1 MKRVKRLALAL
12 ALSLLTTLPA
22 RGGSDRRNG
31 RGPWPGST
39 WWRDR
44 STATALG
51 LTPEQRQRLDE
62 RHAAGEE
69 MDREG
74 RAAIDRETARF
85 DDLLTVEPLD
95 SAALSRQI
103 ERVVAVRRLWG
114 EALGR
119 RLLAVREIVSAQQWR
134 SLRDIPPEPTPR
146 PERRSATTPLGR
158 WWRQPSY
165 AEALGLLVPDQDRL
179 DHVYLDSRTRLGA
192 ARDSIRKVEEALR
205 AALDAEPLDRGACL
219 DRLSASAAAR
229 EEMDRAVFTL
239 RVDVQKELTADQRR
253 AFRKMKRAPA
263 PPKVP

>member
-1 MKRVKRLALAL
+1 MKRFALVLALT
-12 ALSLLTTLPA
+12 LLTAFPA
-22 RGGSDRRNG
+22 RGGSDRRSG

-44 STATALG
+44 GTASALG

-85 DDLLTVEPLD
+85 DELLTVEPLD
-95 SAALSRQI
+95 TAALSRQI

-134 SLRDIPPEPTPR
+134 SLKDVPPEPTPR
-146 PERRSATTPLGR
+146 PERRPTAPLGR
-158 WWRQPSY
+158 WWMQQPFV
-165 AEALGLLVPDQDRL
+165 EGLGLLVPDQDRL
-179 DHVYLDSRTRLGA
+179 DRVYAESRARLGA
-192 ARDSIRKVEEALR
+192 ARDAIRRVEESLR
-205 AALDAEPLDRGACL
+205 AALDAEPLDRAACL
-219 DRLSASAAAR
+219 ERLSASAAAR

-239 RVDVQKELTADQRR
+239 RLDVQKELTHDQRR
-253 AFRKMKRAPA
+253 AFGKMKKALA